1 MRYRETRLPCGTE
14 VAVALGEEVRRAR
27 IVNISP
33 SGARLEGLGRLPR
46 DALVMLA
53 HLGSR
58 VAAWVAW
65 SNDRQAGLRFPRPL
79 SDEDVAAL
87 RGVGGATGTRV
98 LPGSRARFREL
109 S

>member
-1 MRYRETRLPCGTE
+1 MRYRETRIPCNTE
-14 VAVALGEEVRRAR
+14 VAIAFGEEVRRAR

-53 HLGSR
+53 HLNSR
-58 VAAWVAW
+58 VAARVRW

-79 SDEDVAAL
+79 SASEVSAL
-87 RGVGGATGTRV
+87 RGVGGTPGSWV
-98 LPGSRARFREL
+98 LPGEMARFREL